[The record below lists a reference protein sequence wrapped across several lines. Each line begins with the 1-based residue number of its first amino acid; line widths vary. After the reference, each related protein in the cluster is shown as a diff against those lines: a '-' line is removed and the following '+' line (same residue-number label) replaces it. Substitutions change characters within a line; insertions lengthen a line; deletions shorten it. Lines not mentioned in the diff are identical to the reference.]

1 MSLFN
6 SNYPVEVIQELLGA
20 YDPTSELRRPY
31 CAPRRAAR
39 AAALA
44 KRSAGSTP
52 SRALAKVSESAVLTI
67 CEKMCRFPK
76 DLSNSTGDY
85 TIILE
90 NHG

>member
-20 YDPTSELRRPY
+20 GRTAHGL
-31 CAPRRAAR
+31 ATLPRRAAR

-76 DLSNSTGDY
+76 DLSNSNGDY
-85 TIILE
+85 TINLE